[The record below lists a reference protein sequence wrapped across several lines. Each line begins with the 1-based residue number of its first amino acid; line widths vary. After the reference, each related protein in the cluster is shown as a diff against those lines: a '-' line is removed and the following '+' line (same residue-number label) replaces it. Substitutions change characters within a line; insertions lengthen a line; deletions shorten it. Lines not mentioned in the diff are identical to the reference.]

1 MNPFASNPHAAA
13 QRHLARR
20 DPVMRALIRHVGDC
34 RLAAGRWP
42 GAFEALAS
50 AIAHQQLHGRA
61 ANAILE
67 RFKALVPG
75 RHFPRP
81 ADVLAL
87 DPEALRGVGFSR
99 AKVAALRDLA
109 DKAEAGLLP
118 ANRALAGMDDEAIID
133 CFVQVRGVGR
143 WTVQMLL
150 MFQLGRPDVMA
161 VDDFGLRS
169 GYRLAYGMEDMPSPR
184 ELLAAAEPWRP
195 HRSVAS
201 WYLWRAAEAGR
212 QGAGNVMTGAAAAG

>member
-1 MNPFASNPHAAA
+1 
-13 QRHLARR
+13 
-20 DPVMRALIRHVGDC
+20 MRGLIRQVGDC
-34 RLAAGRWP
+34 HLASGRWP

-67 RFKALVPG
+67 RFRALVP
-75 RHFPRP
+75 RRRFPRP
-81 ADVLAL
+81 QDVLAL
-87 DPEALRGVGFSR
+87 DPEQLRAVGFSR

-109 DKAEAGLLP
+109 DKAASGVLP
-118 ANRALAGMDDEAIID
+118 ANRALDHMDDEAIVA

-161 VDDFGLRS
+161 ADDFGLRN
-169 GYRLAYGMEDMPSPR
+169 GYRLAYGLETMPTPR
-184 ELLAAAEPWRP
+184 ELLAAAERWRP

-201 WYLWRAAEAGR
+201 WYLWRAAERVRAAGP
-212 QGAGNVMTGAAAAG
+212 AGGEMTGAA